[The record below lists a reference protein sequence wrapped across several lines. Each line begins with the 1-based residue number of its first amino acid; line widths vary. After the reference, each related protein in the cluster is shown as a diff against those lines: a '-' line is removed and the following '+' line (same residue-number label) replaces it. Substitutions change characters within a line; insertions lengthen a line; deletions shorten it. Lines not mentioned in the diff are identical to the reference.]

1 MSKISGQIA
10 FPAHAD
16 FVGAT
21 AYIKLEDVSMPGGL
35 ADVVA
40 SQAIKNVSSDDALTF
55 ELESTLDPRNR
66 YNVRVH
72 ISLSGNEDY
81 QPGDWLS
88 KQSYPIAE
96 GNLLSKLLINVEK
109 I

>member
-1 MSKISGQIA
+1 MSKISGQIV
-10 FPAHAD
+10 FPANAD
-16 FVGAT
+16 FSGAT
-21 AYIKLEDVSMPGGL
+21 AYIKLEDVSMPGGP

-40 SQAIKNVSSDDALTF
+40 SQTLKNVSSGDTPNF
-55 ELESTLDPRNR
+55 ELEAALDPRNR

-81 QPGDWLS
+81 QTGDWLS

-96 GNLLSKLLINVEK
+96 GNLPTKLQISVEK